1 MRIQPALKS
10 LVLVVAIGLF
20 AVGQVKADDIYGRI
34 RGTVMDPSGAVIP
47 GVAVTASNVETGVA
61 RSVKTGSNGIYEIV
75 NLAVP
80 AIYTVT
86 VEQAG
91 FKRYEAA
98 GIKLALNQIYVLN
111 IGLELGKAT
120 QQVIVEAAQAQ
131 VETTSMELG
140 ARITGSAIVDMPLN
154 GRDWVQLQQSLPGV
168 VASMGDF
175 TDNFSTSGSRAQ
187 DNEFLLNGVD
197 DLDLALNTPNAIP
210 SPDSIAEVNMITNTI
225 NPEYG
230 RNGGAVMNAVTKS
243 GTNKF
248 HGDAFEF
255 YRDPF
260 LNARNFFLPAP
271 DQFHQNQFGG
281 TLGGPIWKN
290 HTFFFFSYQGTRN
303 REPDTPGRSFA
314 GGTVDVF
321 TAAQRNGL
329 FPDVNADV
337 NALGSPTASPF
348 PLVGEDGKTYP
359 AGTLYSTLFPTGQI
373 PSADFSP
380 PAVKLISTYMPPP
393 NTGTNTFSWNPISVN
408 KEYQYITRIDHT
420 FSSKDALSGYWFIE
434 NDADMD
440 DESFDGG
447 SLPGFAE
454 QQTVRTQN
462 MSLTWNHTFGTNM
475 INEARVGYNRLGF
488 NTINPVK
495 PVLPSSFGFSINPQS
510 GPSGASLPCIDMN
523 SYEPPSGACE
533 FGFSYQ
539 GPQPRIDQTYQVSDN
554 FTWITGSHTFKMGFD
569 MRRAEVENPF
579 YFVNNGYF
587 EFYGTGTFSTGD
599 EGADF
604 LLGIPDFYE
613 QTSGGFIDARTQE
626 YYSYF
631 QDQWKVRPNLTL
643 TYGLG
648 WQINTPQNDI
658 FNGGVAVNA
667 YRPGAQSTV
676 YPTAP
681 PGLLFPGDQG
691 LSVSTYGNSLR
702 HVAPRLGFAWSPGS
716 ALKWSI
722 RGGFGIYYNQIE
734 EEVTLQ
740 NLQSPPFSLTDFG
753 ASDIGATPS
762 FTNPF
767 AGYTADV
774 DPTTGNIVGVAPVA
788 LSNRFPYTPPPKGSK
803 NLDFSFFYP
812 MTLKVFNPNF
822 TTPSAY
828 NYNLTIQRE
837 LPADTILQVGYV
849 GHQGRH
855 LEERTS
861 IDPAGQ
867 APGVNPVCAA
877 DPSCGE
883 FTLGF
888 TEPQTFAN
896 PLTINGVPVYGGVG
910 QQATDANSNYNSLQ
924 ITATKKTTHGFE
936 FLASYTWSHS
946 LDPIS
951 SIENVGGGGDLN
963 PFNRHDNYGDS
974 AYDARQRFVISYS
987 YEIPSIRHYKSFQSV
1002 PNRLVE
1008 GWRIAGLT
1016 TLQSGFP
1023 ISLND
1028 SSENSLT
1035 CWYLTGYGCPDRPNV
1050 SGPVQTYD
1058 PRNENLVNATHGGTS
1073 TRSHYY
1079 FNPNDF
1085 TPEVRGVLGN
1095 AGRNFFHGPGINNFD
1110 FALFK
1115 DTRITES
1122 TKIELRLEVFN
1133 LFNHTQ
1139 FLNDSVGSD
1148 INSSFFGRVTA
1159 AAEPRIIQLAAKI
1172 YF

>member
-1 MRIQPALKS
+1 MLIHPALKAF
-10 LVLVVAIGLF
+10 VLAAVIGLF
-20 AVGQVKADDIYGRI
+20 AVGQLKADDIYGRI
-34 RGTVMDPSGAVIP
+34 RGTVTDPTGAVIP
-47 GVAVTASNVETGVA
+47 GVPVIATNTATGVA
-61 RSVKTGSNGIYEIV
+61 RSVKTGSAGNYEFA
-75 NLAVP
+75 NLAAP
-80 AIYTVT
+80 AVYTVT
-86 VEQAG
+86 FEQTG
-91 FKRYEAA
+91 FKRFQATS
-98 GIKLALNQIYVLN
+98 IQLALNQIYVLDVR
-111 IGLELGKAT
+111 LELGTAT
-120 QQVIVEAAQAQ
+120 QLVTVEADRSQ

-140 ARITGSAIVDMPLN
+140 ARISGSALVDLPLN
-154 GRDWVQLQQSLPGV
+154 GRDWITLQQTLPGV

-175 TDNFSTSGSRAQ
+175 PDNFSTSGSRAQ
-187 DNEFLLNGVD
+187 DNAFLINGVD
-197 DLDLALNTPNAIP
+197 NNDLALNTPNAIP

-230 RNGGAVMNAVTKS
+230 RNGGAIMNAVTKS

-314 GGTVDVF
+314 GGTVNVF

-329 FPDVNADV
+329 FPDINVNV
-337 NALGSPTASPF
+337 NPNTGLPTASPF
-348 PLVGEDGKTYP
+348 PLAGEDGNIYP
-359 AGTLYSTLFPTGQI
+359 AGTPYSTLFPTGQI
-373 PSADFSP
+373 PAADFST
-380 PAVKLISTYMPPP
+380 PAVNLIKDYMPAP
-393 NTGTNTFSWNPISVN
+393 NTGTNTFSWNPISVD
-408 KEYQYITRIDHT
+408 KEYQYITRLDHT
-420 FSSKDALSGYWFIE
+420 FSSKDSLAGYWFIE
-434 NDADMD
+434 NASNVD
-440 DESFDGG
+440 DQSFDGG

-462 MSLTWNHTFGTNM
+462 LSLTWNHTFGTNM

-495 PVLPSSFGFSINPQS
+495 PVLPSTVGFDINPQS
-510 GPSGASLPCIDMN
+510 GPSRAGLPCIDMN

-554 FTWITGSHTFKMGFD
+554 FTWITGPHTFKLGFD

-604 LLGIPDFYE
+604 LLGIPDLFE

-643 TYGLG
+643 TYGGG

-667 YRPGAQSTV
+667 YRPGVLSTV

-691 LSVSTYGNSLR
+691 LSVSTYGSSLR
-702 HVAPRLGFAWSPGS
+702 HFAPRLGFAWSPDS
-716 ALKWSI
+716 ARKWSI

-753 ASDIGATPS
+753 VGDVGGDPGLATPYS
-762 FTNPF
+762 
-767 AGYTADV
+767 GYVAQR
-774 DPTTGNIVGVAPVA
+774 DPTTGNIVGVSTAT
-788 LSNRFPYTPPPKGSK
+788 LSNRFPYIPPPPGSK
-803 NLDFSFFYP
+803 NVDFSFFYP
-812 MTLKVFNPNF
+812 MILKVFDPNL

-828 NYNLTIQRE
+828 NYNFTIQRE
-837 LPADTILQVGYV
+837 LPAATIVQLGYV

-855 LEERTS
+855 LEERDS

-877 DPSCGE
+877 DPNCGF

-888 TEPQTFAN
+888 TEPQTLAN
-896 PLTINGVPVYGGVG
+896 PLTVNGTPAFGGVG
-910 QQATDANSNYNSLQ
+910 VQATDANSNYNSLQ
-924 ITATKKTTHGFE
+924 ISVTKKTTHGME
-936 FLASYTWSHS
+936 FLSSYTWSHS

-951 SIENVGGGGDLN
+951 SLENVGGGGGLN
-963 PFNRHDNYGDS
+963 PFNRQDNYGDS

-987 YEIPSIRHYKSFQSV
+987 YQIPSIRRYDSFRRV
-1002 PNRLVE
+1002 PSRLVE

-1016 TLQSGFP
+1016 ILQSGFP
-1023 ISLND
+1023 ISLLD
-1028 SSENSLT
+1028 SSNNSLT
-1035 CWYLTGYGCPDRPNV
+1035 CWAYTGYGCADRPNV
-1050 SGPVQTYD
+1050 LGPVQTYD
-1058 PRNENLVNATHGGTS
+1058 PRNTNLVNATHGGAAPL
-1073 TRSHYY
+1073 SHYY
-1079 FNPNDF
+1079 FNPNAF
-1085 TPEVRGVLGN
+1085 TPEVRGMLGD
-1095 AGRNFFHGPGINNFD
+1095 AGRNFFHGPGISNFD
-1110 FALFK
+1110 FALYK
-1115 DTRITES
+1115 DTKITES
-1122 TKIELRLEVFN
+1122 TKIELRFEVFN

-1139 FLNDSVGSD
+1139 FTSIGDD
-1148 INSSFFGRVTA
+1148 INTTFLGRATA
-1159 AAEPRIIQLAAKI
+1159 ALDPRIIQLAAKF